1 MSDAAAPSRE
11 NRSAVRPRL
20 RRVTRVIRDIDVWSV
35 FKVGLVFHLVL
46 FVITLIA
53 VTLLWGVANST
64 GTIDNVENFF
74 ESFGWE
80 TFSFDGA
87 SLFGNFAVF
96 GLLAG
101 QLLGPGVAW
110 ASVLAAAASANL
122 VNAYVQP
129 ELHASVGASTESL
142 TSLPAVSMASNLNVG
157 IAHSF
162 VLSA

>member
-1 MSDAAAPSRE
+1 MSDAATPSRE
-11 NRSAVRPRL
+11 SRSATRPRL

-80 TFSFDGA
+80 TFSFNGTA
-87 SLFGNFAVF
+87 LFGNFSIF
-96 GLLAG
+96 GLLVA
-101 QLLGPGVAW
+101 LLGT
-110 ASVLAAAASANL
+110 ASWVIGAVMFNLITELVGGLRVTVLEEEVVLES
-122 VNAYVQP
+122 P
-129 ELHASVGASTESL
+129 ERNSPLG
-142 TSLPAVSMASNLNVG
+142 
-157 IAHSF
+157 
-162 VLSA
+162 

>member
-1 MSDAAAPSRE
+1 MSDSAAPSRE
-11 NRSAVRPRL
+11 NRTAARPRL

-96 GLLAG
+96 GLLAA
-101 QLLGPGVAW
+101 LLGT
-110 ASVLAAAASANL
+110 ASWVIGAVMFNLITELVGGLRVTVLEEEVVLESAERNSPL
-122 VNAYVQP
+122 
-129 ELHASVGASTESL
+129 G
-142 TSLPAVSMASNLNVG
+142 
-157 IAHSF
+157 
-162 VLSA
+162 

>member
-1 MSDAAAPSRE
+1 MSDAATPSRE
-11 NRSAVRPRL
+11 SRNATRPRL

-80 TFSFDGA
+80 TFSFDGTA
-87 SLFGNFAVF
+87 LFGNFAVF
-96 GLLAG
+96 GLLVA
-101 QLLGPGVAW
+101 LLGT
-110 ASVLAAAASANL
+110 ASWVIGAVMFNLITELVGGLRVTVLGEEVVLES
-122 VNAYVQP
+122 P
-129 ELHASVGASTESL
+129 ERNSPLG
-142 TSLPAVSMASNLNVG
+142 
-157 IAHSF
+157 
-162 VLSA
+162 